1 MSIKTKWFFKSL
13 GFLLVL
19 FPATAWGYIGPG
31 AGFAAVTSIF
41 MVVASFLLAL
51 LGILIWPIRILK
63 RKIKNRGLKKLSSF
77 ALKKKKVIILGID
90 GMEISLLRN
99 YMDEGKLPNLSSL
112 SKTGAF
118 STLGTTYPPESPV
131 AWSSFLCGCNPGRH
145 NIFDF
150 LSRDA
155 ENYLPNL
162 SMAEVNP
169 PKWNLSFGKYKIP
182 LSPFSITA
190 HRKTKP
196 FWVSL
201 GERGV
206 NCVALRVPSTFPPD
220 EFPGVSLSAMGL
232 PDLLGTQGTSSF
244 YTSEKSDSK
253 INTDGGVIIPVTE
266 EEGTIKAFLR
276 GPLNAMKKHP
286 SPSKLPF
293 SIKLNPDNEGAILT
307 IDGETKINLP
317 LKKFSSW
324 VDVAFPM
331 SLGAKVNGICKFY
344 LNKVLPHVEL
354 YVTPINIDPENPA
367 LPISHPPQYSKYL
380 AMATGKFTTLG
391 LAEDT
396 WMLNSGKLDEEAF
409 LQHCMSILEERER
422 VFFHELEK
430 FKRGCFI
437 GVFDTMDRIQHMF
450 WRFLDTE
457 HPKYDPKLAEKYK
470 DVISDVYIKMDGIV
484 AKVLEKVDSDTSLYI
499 ISDHGFKTFRL
510 AMNVNSWLREEG
522 YLVFEE
528 GKDSCDKF
536 FRGVDWNKSKAYA
549 LGLSG
554 IYINLKGREK
564 KGIVEPGAP
573 YEQLQKEIIDKILD
587 YRDPETGEK
596 LLYRTFKF
604 QNIYEGDYT
613 NNSPDIVLGFHPGYR
628 VSWKTALGGAP
639 KPIVE
644 KNGANW
650 SGDHCMDPSFVPG
663 VFLSNKQFKNNQPD
677 ITDLAPTV
685 LNEFG
690 LEIPEGMDGKVLQ

>member
-1 MSIKTKWFFKSL
+1 MSIKTKWFFKLLS
-13 GFLLVL
+13 FLLVL

-51 LGILIWPIRILK
+51 IGILIWPIRVLK

-99 YMDEGKLPNLSSL
+99 YMEEGKLPNLSSL

-118 STLGTTYPPESPV
+118 TTLDTTYPPESPV

-169 PKWNLSFGKYKIP
+169 PKWNLSLGKYKIP

-196 FWVSL
+196 FWVAL

-244 YTSEKSDSK
+244 YTSEKSDAK
-253 INTDGGVIIPVTE
+253 VNTDGGVIISVKE
-266 EEGTIKAFLR
+266 EEGTIQAFLR
-276 GPLNAMKKHP
+276 GPMNAMQKHP
-286 SPSKLPF
+286 SPSKIPF
-293 SIKLNPDNEGAILT
+293 SIKLKPDNKGATLK
-307 IDGETKINLP
+307 IDNNTEVHLP
-317 LKKFSSW
+317 LKKFSPW

-344 LNKVLPHVEL
+344 LNKTSPHVEL

-409 LQHCMSILEERER
+409 LEHCMGILEERER

-430 FKRGCFI
+430 FNRGCFI

-450 WRFLDTE
+450 WRFLDPE
-457 HPKYDPKLAEKYK
+457 HPKYNPTLAEKYG
-470 DVISDVYIKMDGIV
+470 DVISDIYIKMDGIV

-510 AMNVNSWLREEG
+510 AMNVNSWLRDEG

-528 GKDSCDKF
+528 GKDSCNKF
-536 FRGVDWNKSKAYA
+536 FRGVDWSKSQAYA

-564 KGIVEPGAP
+564 KGIVEPGSP
-573 YEQLQKEIIDKILD
+573 YEQLQKEIIDKILE

-604 QNIYEGDYT
+604 QNIYKGDYT

-628 VSWKTALGGAP
+628 VSWKTALGGVP
-639 KPIVE
+639 KPVVE

-663 VFLSNKQFKNNQPD
+663 SFLSNKQFNNHQPH
-677 ITDLAPTV
+677 ISDLAPTV